1 MSQADAINLHVN
13 GKSLTFNVSIED
25 FNNYQND
32 CLSQQTGMVDASHNF
47 LTRTV
52 ASEHNDTLQ
61 DFLKHHAG
69 AAVDICGAV
78 IKEYKKP
85 LNITVG
91 KLKALPVA

>member
-1 MSQADAINLHVN
+1 MSKEDAIKIQVN
-13 GKSLTFNVSIED
+13 GKPLTFNVGIED

-32 CLSQQTGMVDASHNF
+32 CLGQQTGMVDASHNF

-52 ASEHNDTLQ
+52 AGEHNETLQ
-61 DFLKHHAG
+61 DFLKNHAG

-91 KLKALPVA
+91 K